1 MSPEDIEVPTMVSAE
16 AKGQKNYTQNT
27 PNMTYMQKPTPS
39 CICCTIF
46 AFFEFYVVLLLNFLK
61 LFSEFQ
67 NYYITI
73 MRQKLECFLA

>member
-46 AFFEFYVVLLLNFLK
+46 AFCEFFCCAFVEFFEIIF
-61 LFSEFQ
+61 
-67 NYYITI
+67 
-73 MRQKLECFLA
+73 